1 MSPAAKQQRQAFRP
15 RARLMATLGHELI
28 SSDVVALSELVKNS
42 YDADAQHVVIRIS
55 GNVLSDGS
63 LDPATGA
70 IQILDDGCGMSL
82 ETAASAW
89 LEPATPFR
97 RRDSKTP
104 GGRRVL
110 GEKGV
115 GRFATAKLGDHLELI
130 SKASGSAEVRMHV
143 DWTQFE
149 DDERY
154 LDEVQV
160 ELETGGDDE
169 FGSQGTIRDLW
180 ASSVFSDTAIATGT
194 DGQCGTLLTI
204 RGLRSGWTSDLA
216 QDARDALEKLVSPL
230 DPDRDIERDFRI
242 ELSFPGVFD
251 IGGEI
256 ERPDVLSRPHYRLVA
271 EVNADGMATILMEL
285 KEGHEVERADF
296 RVTRPGESYECGPY
310 AFSLSVWDRDPASLK
325 QITDDLPVARDALNR
340 ASGISIYRDGFR
352 VLPYGEPD
360 DDWLRLDARRVQ
372 VPTRR
377 LSNNQLIGYILI
389 GRDSNPELRDQSNRE
404 GLMGGPAFL
413 SLRNSIIR
421 LLELLEAE
429 RFKQRPRQPQRSR
442 PSLLEPVDLTP
453 VATLVAERIPDDA
466 EAQTLVSEA
475 QREIEERFRRVGETL
490 AQYHRLATL
499 GRLMDNLIHE
509 AAQPIAAI
517 RNDASTGK
525 NLLSTPP
532 FKKVRPENTVE
543 EVVGSFDR
551 IDEQGG
557 RIRAVIKRVEPFGGR
572 TRGRPRKIVVEEAV
586 TNAIA
591 LLGEQVTKVG
601 AQIEVSD
608 THNIVTLDATEL
620 QQVLVNL
627 LSNSLYWLQEVPKAQ
642 RRINITVDRSSE
654 GDLELTVEDSGPGV
668 PDDDRDFIFDAYFS
682 TKPDGNG
689 LGLAITGTI
698 IKDYYDGKLE
708 LKSPGELGGA
718 KFLATFRK
726 RVQ

>member
-1 MSPAAKQQRQAFRP
+1 
-15 RARLMATLGHELI
+15 MATLGHELI

-42 YDADAQHVVIRIS
+42 YDADAQHVLIQVS
-55 GNVLSDGS
+55 GDLLPDGS
-63 LDPATGA
+63 LDPATGV

-97 RRDSKTP
+97 RRDNTTP

-115 GRFATAKLGDHLELI
+115 GRFATAKLGDSLELT
-130 SKASGSAEVRMHV
+130 SKASDSVEVRMHV

-149 DDERY
+149 NDERY
-154 LDEVQV
+154 LDEVEV
-160 ELETGGDDE
+160 ALETGGDDE
-169 FGSQGTIRDLW
+169 FGSQGTIRDIW
-180 ASSVFSDTAIATGT
+180 VSSVFHDTAFAPDAG
-194 DGQCGTLLTI
+194 GQSGTLLTI
-204 RGLRSGWTSDLA
+204 RGLRSRWTADLA
-216 QDARDALEKLVSPL
+216 QATRDALEKLVSPL
-230 DPDRDIERDFRI
+230 DPDRGIERDFRI
-242 ELSFPGVFD
+242 ELSFPSVFD
-251 IGGEI
+251 VAGEI
-256 ERPDVLSRPHYRLVA
+256 ERPDVLSRPHYKLVA
-271 EVNADGMATILMEL
+271 EVNEDGMATVLMEL
-285 KEGHEVERADF
+285 KEDEEVERADF
-296 RVTRPGESYECGPY
+296 RVTRPGESYECGPFT
-310 AFSLSVWDRDPASLK
+310 FSLSVWDRDPASLR
-325 QITDDLPVARDALNR
+325 QVADDLRVARDALNR

-372 VPTRR
+372 VPVRQ

-389 GRDSNPELRDQSNRE
+389 GRDTNSDLRDQSNRE

-429 RFKQRPRQPQRSR
+429 RFKQKPRRTQRSR
-442 PSLLEPVDLTP
+442 PSLLDPIDLTP

-466 EAQTLVSEA
+466 EAQSLVSEA
-475 QREIEERFRRVGETL
+475 QREINERFQRVGETL

-499 GRLMDNLIHE
+499 GQLMDNLIHE

-517 RNDASTGK
+517 RHDASTGK
-525 NLLSTPP
+525 NILSTPP
-532 FKKVRPENTVE
+532 FKNVLPASTVE
-543 EVVGSFDR
+543 DVVDSFDR

-572 TRGRPRKIVVEEAV
+572 TRGRPRRIIVEEAI

-591 LLGEQVTKVG
+591 LLGEQVKKIG
-601 AQIEVSD
+601 AQIAVSE
-608 THNIVTLDATEL
+608 TQNVVTLDAAEL

-627 LSNSLYWLQEVPKAQ
+627 LSNSLYWLQEVPRGQ
-642 RRINITVDRSSE
+642 RKINITVDRASE

-668 PDDDRDFIFDAYFS
+668 PEDDQDYIFDAYYS

-698 IKDYYDGKLE
+698 IKDYYDGTLE